1 MDKTLLDQVI
11 QTDYGQFDLVWA
23 EPGGFDGD
31 FDRFFRGQMN
41 GLVGAADPNGIYMN
55 FARRSG
61 GSPVKAVLREGQPET
76 DESFQDIVEVSL
88 TVPPHAEVQWMSW
101 AAETSGTLDLPDGS
115 YRLRVSARD
124 RDEGAAGEFSDR
136 LVSTRIYSSS
146 GRQLLSLTQ
155 SFGREPQTPSIGIAR
170 SVATTSARSPNPY
183 PWLTLQPNRGG

>member
-1 MDKTLLDQVI
+1 MVTARNGLSAHNPERSALRAVATGRVVEVDKTLLDQVI

-31 FDRFFRGQMN
+31 FDRFFRGQVN

-61 GSPVKAVLREGQPET
+61 GSPVKAVLREGPPET

-88 TVPPHAEVQWMSW
+88 TVPPDGEVQWMSW
-101 AAETSGTLDLPDGS
+101 AAETSGTLDLPAGS

-124 RDEGAAGEFSDR
+124 RDEGAAGEFSEG
-136 LVSTRIYSSS
+136 LVTRI
-146 GRQLLSLTQ
+146 T
-155 SFGREPQTPSIGIAR
+155 
-170 SVATTSARSPNPY
+170 
-183 PWLTLQPNRGG
+183 